1 MRARPQLP
9 HARVR
14 LVVQLKGALP
24 GPLKAVEIIDP
35 RRPDQT
41 SVEEGLGRRE
51 NDVPID
57 VMLEMLEGLIA
68 DRTGPMPRYPGKL
81 VTSRSSRRD
90 SSAIPYTGW
99 RCPSLE
105 VTRMLR
111 R

>member
-1 MRARPQLP
+1 MHIRARPQLP

-14 LVVQLKGALP
+14 LVVQLKGALL

-57 VMLEMLEGLIA
+57 VM
-68 DRTGPMPRYPGKL
+68 
-81 VTSRSSRRD
+81 
-90 SSAIPYTGW
+90 W
-99 RCPSLE
+99 RCSKA
-105 VTRMLR
+105 
-111 R
+111 